1 MKSRIIP
8 LLLIGGFIALFAW
21 IATKLEFVERNI
33 PVGFKGEAA
42 RNPFY
47 AAIRLSE
54 ELDAD
59 ASWEHLLGDPP
70 TASVILVSSWNWT
83 LSRPRR
89 ERLQRWVENGGRL
102 VVDDTLIGDHEV
114 FEKWTGVSDKFD
126 EEDEQG
132 DEDQPEAERP
142 ARPSAEERELLG
154 RFFAHECQPL
164 TEDGSSR
171 TFQVCGLQ
179 EGRALQSQETP
190 QWALRAGDSIQAIRV
205 AVGRG
210 SVTAINGT
218 PFTRRDFLT
227 GEHARLFVAATQLQR
242 GDQLLFLTEE
252 EQASIVALLWR
263 YGAPVVLL
271 LAALVVLSLW
281 RTTVRFGPMVAPL
294 EVARRSLAE
303 QIRGTG
309 QFALRF
315 GGGQS
320 LHAAAVRA
328 LRDTAVRRF
337 PRYDALPSEERVIAL
352 AKATGV
358 AVADLSPALNFSGPR
373 STHEL
378 RNSIA
383 VLEAA
388 RRRLL
393 QRSKH
398 GN

>member
-1 MKSRIIP
+1 MKSRIVPI
-8 LLLIGGFIALFAW
+8 LLIGAIVALFAW
-21 IATKLEFVERNI
+21 IATKLEFVDRTV

-59 ASWEHLLGDPP
+59 ASWEHLLAERPS
-70 TASVILVSSWNWT
+70 ASVILVSSWNWT
-83 LSRPRR
+83 LSRARR

-102 VVDDTLIGDHEV
+102 VVDDTLIGDTDV
-114 FEKWTGVSDKFD
+114 FEKWTGVSDEFD
-126 EEDEQG
+126 EEDEDPD
-132 DEDQPEAERP
+132 DEQPDVERP
-142 ARPSAEERELLG
+142 ARPSPEERELLG
-154 RFFAHECQPL
+154 RIFAHECHPL
-164 TEDGSSR
+164 SEDGSAR
-171 TFQVCGLQ
+171 TFQVCGLS
-179 EGRALQSQETP
+179 EGRTLRSEKTLA
-190 QWALRAGDSIQAIRV
+190 WALRDGDRIQAIRV

-218 PFTRRDFLT
+218 PFMRRDFLS
-227 GEHARLFVAATQLQR
+227 GDHARLFVTATQLQR
-242 GDQLLFLTEE
+242 GDRLLFLTEE

-271 LAALVVLSLW
+271 LAGLVALSIW
-281 RTTVRFGPMVAPL
+281 RATVRFGPMVAPA

-315 GGGQS
+315 GGGKS

-337 PRYDALPSEERVIAL
+337 PRYDAMASEERVIAL
-352 AKATGV
+352 AKASGV

-383 VLEAA
+383 VLETA

-393 QRSKH
+393 QRAKH